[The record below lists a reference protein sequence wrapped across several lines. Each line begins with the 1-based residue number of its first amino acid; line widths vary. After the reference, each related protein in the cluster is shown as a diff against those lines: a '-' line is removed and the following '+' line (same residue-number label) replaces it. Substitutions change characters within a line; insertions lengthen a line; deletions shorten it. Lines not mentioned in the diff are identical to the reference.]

1 MQSTTQTASV
11 SKTMLWTGRV
21 ISALPAL
28 MLLFAGGMKLMKS
41 AAVMQGLAQYGYPER
56 LVVVVGILEVA
67 CAVVYLVPRLSGFGA
82 ILMTAFLGG
91 ATASNVRIGNP
102 SWVITVILGILV
114 WAGLY
119 LRDARVRALI
129 PLRSRVQN

>member
-1 MQSTTQTASV
+1 
-11 SKTMLWTGRV
+11 MLWTGRV
-21 ISALPAL
+21 VSTLPAL

-41 AAVMQGLAQYGYPER
+41 AAVLQGFAQYGYPER
-56 LVVVVGILEVA
+56 LIVVIGILEIA
-67 CAVVYLVPRLSGFGA
+67 CTVVYLVPRLSVLGA

-102 SWVITVILGILV
+102 SSAVTVILGILV

-119 LRDARVRALI
+119 LRDPRVRALL

>member
-1 MQSTTQTASV
+1 MQSTQTASV

-21 ISALPAL
+21 ISALPIL
-28 MLLFAGGMKLMKS
+28 MLLFAGSMKLMKS
-41 AAVMQGLAQYGYPER
+41 AAVLQGFVQYGYPDR
-56 LVVVVGILEVA
+56 LIVVIGILEVA
-67 CAVVYLVPRLSGFGA
+67 CTVVYLIPRLSVLGA

-102 SWVITVILGILV
+102 AWAVTVVLGILV

-129 PLRSRVQN
+129 PLRKTSL

>member
-1 MQSTTQTASV
+1 MQSATQTASV
-11 SKTMLWTGRV
+11 SRKMLWTGRV
-21 ISALPAL
+21 ISALPVL
-28 MLLFAGGMKLMKS
+28 MLLFAGSMKLMKS
-41 AAVMQGLAQYGYPER
+41 AAVLQGFVQYGYPDR
-56 LVVVVGILEVA
+56 TIVVIGILEVA
-67 CAVVYLVPRLSGFGA
+67 CTVVYLIPRLSVLGA

-102 SWVITVILGILV
+102 VWAVTVVLGLLV

-129 PLRSRVQN
+129 PLRSRMQN

>member
-41 AAVMQGLAQYGYPER
+41 AAVLQGFAQYGYPER

-67 CAVVYLVPRLSGFGA
+67 CTIVYLVPRLSVFGA

-114 WAGLY
+114 WVGLY
-119 LRDARVRALI
+119 LRDPRVRALI

>member
-1 MQSTTQTASV
+1 MQSATQASST

-28 MLLFAGGMKLMKS
+28 MLLFAGGMKLTKS
-41 AAVMQGLAQYGYPER
+41 AAVVQGFAQYGYPDH
-56 LVVVVGILEVA
+56 LIVVIGALEIA
-67 CAVVYLVPRLSGFGA
+67 CTIVYLIPGLSVLGA
-82 ILMTAFLGG
+82 ILMTAYLGG

-102 SWVITVILGILV
+102 SCVITVVLGILV
-114 WAGLY
+114 WAGIY

>member
-1 MQSTTQTASV
+1 
-11 SKTMLWTGRV
+11 MLWAGRV
-21 ISALPAL
+21 VSALPAL
-28 MLLFAGGMKLMKS
+28 MLLFAGGMKLTKS
-41 AAVMQGLAQYGYPER
+41 AAVLQGFAQYGYPER

-67 CAVVYLVPRLSGFGA
+67 CTIVYLIPRLSVLGA

>member
-11 SKTMLWTGRV
+11 SKKMLWIGRV

-41 AAVMQGLAQYGYPER
+41 VAVLQGFVQYGYPDH
-56 LVVVVGILEVA
+56 LIVVIGTLEVA
-67 CAVVYLVPRLSGFGA
+67 CTVVYLIPRLSVLGA

-102 SWVITVILGILV
+102 AWAVTVILGILV
-114 WAGLY
+114 WVGLY

>member
-1 MQSTTQTASV
+1 
-11 SKTMLWTGRV
+11 MLWAGRV
-21 ISALPAL
+21 VSVLPAL

-41 AAVMQGLAQYGYPER
+41 AAVLQGFAQYGFPDR
-56 LVVVVGILEVA
+56 LVLVVGILEVA
-67 CAVVYLVPRLSGFGA
+67 CTIVYLVPRLSVLGA

>member
-1 MQSTTQTASV
+1 MQSTTAST

-21 ISALPAL
+21 VSTLPAL

-41 AAVMQGLAQYGYPER
+41 AAVLQGFAQYGYPER
-56 LVVVVGILEVA
+56 LIVVIGILEIA
-67 CAVVYLVPRLSGFGA
+67 CTVVYLVPRLSVLGA

-102 SWVITVILGILV
+102 SSAVTVILGILV

-119 LRDARVRALI
+119 LRDPRVRALL